1 MVIMKTAT
9 YLQNLDKTINH
20 LNMNVIGITL
30 KDLKSLR
37 KHAQT
42 TDLGG
47 NNELIKNRL
56 DDLIGLTSDAIRDA
70 RQKSYINAH
79 LSKSQV
85 EQFKQ
90 DLVNQIKIIY
100 WATNDPAFDYS
111 TFLSGCRSCW
121 MRGFDS

>member
-1 MVIMKTAT
+1 MKTAT

-30 KDLKSLR
+30 QDLKSLR

-47 NNELIKNRL
+47 NNELITNRL
-56 DDLIGLTSDAIRDA
+56 DDLIGLTSDAIFDA

-79 LSKSQV
+79 LSKTQV

-100 WATNDPAFDYS
+100 WATNCPAFDYS
-111 TFLSGCRSCW
+111 IFLSDFRSCW
-121 MRGFDS
+121 MRGSDS